1 MHAQIYVSWI
11 QHTLMTTGDN
21 HTDKTEIGYDTR
33 LNGRN
38 VDQTDVPNC
47 PHGVSRLMLLLP
59 TKFCAMPA
67 NMK

>member
-1 MHAQIYVSWI
+1 
-11 QHTLMTTGDN
+11 MTTGDN
-21 HTDKTEIGYDTR
+21 HTDKTEIGYGTR